1 MNPQLLTAE
10 EFTCKS
16 FVMTILRAKQLLT
29 LRKQGILGVGGRGY
43 QPASIPK
50 TGPQHGKRN
59 AAQSSA
65 EAERVGREGFVGC
78 DPEAAPGEASVDYSS
93 TAG

>member
-29 LRKQGILGVGGRGY
+29 RRKQGIFGVGGGG
-43 QPASIPK
+43 PASIPK